1 MVRLGGIWWSR
12 WGGSRGG
19 GSLSV
24 GQGCR
29 TGGVGDGARFIGG
42 SCSTYT
48 LLFLNQYHCHAWC
61 CQVDEK
67 KKNRRRRRRVCQWAD
82 CPPFLQ
88 SLSPLYR
95 YYIYIHI
102 HGCSCT
108 FIIII
113 IMSLKPSSLYVRVCR
128 WTSQRRK
135 RPIARAKL
143 ARSTP
148 CTRWPSTRLVKLHCM
163 PRESVVTIKSRL
175 VSEVRQSQCSIKR
188 QRPPRRLCWTCSARF
203 ARLDTCM
210 PLSDAST
217 LRLEERRR
225 QREDCMDKL
234 PSILVTCK
242 CYAVSVVWSTLC
254 VWLRRTLLV
263 SFQFFRLNHLLAAHG
278 A

>member
-1 MVRLGGIWWSR
+1 MSRLPAS
-12 WGGSRGG
+12 
-19 GSLSV
+19 
-24 GQGCR
+24 
-29 TGGVGDGARFIGG
+29 
-42 SCSTYT
+42 
-48 LLFLNQYHCHAWC
+48 
-61 CQVDEK
+61 
-67 KKNRRRRRRVCQWAD
+67 
-82 CPPFLQ
+82 LQ

-113 IMSLKPSSLYVRVCR
+113 IMSLKSSLLYVRVCR

-188 QRPPRRLCWTCSARF
+188 QRPPRRLCWTCSARV

-234 PSILVTCK
+234 PSILVVMCK
-242 CYAVSVVWSTLC
+242 CYAVEAPHHLSLG
-254 VWLRRTLLV
+254 RTLLI
-263 SFQFFRLNHLLAAHG
+263 SFQFRTAVSILFHWIKNIRDR
-278 A
+278 